1 MNTRTVPSSS
11 QAAARLPAGASFII
25 AAAAFVMVF
34 AAAGAPI
41 PLYDLYRAE
50 DGIATGDLA
59 FGAVGYFAGTLFSLL
74 VLGRLSDHT
83 GRKPVIL
90 GSIGFAIAGSLLMT
104 GVHTTPAL
112 LVARLLQGLGS
123 GPAAS
128 GMGAYVF
135 DTARGKP
142 AWLPAMITGSGPM
155 LGIPLGALFAAV
167 LVETAPLPRVLPF
180 VVIAAV
186 LAVLGVGLLFAPETS
201 TPAPGARRSLR
212 PQISVPDGAGRLV
225 FAVGAA
231 FVGTWCIGG
240 FYQAFAPTI
249 TTDNLGSDSVLVA
262 AAVFSSIMIAAPLGG
277 PIAGRLGPRRAIRIG
292 SIIFTLAVLGALLAL
307 WAGAIIP
314 FLISSL
320 LGGIA
325 QGVVA
330 SGGTRTILE
339 HTPARQRGATLSTI
353 YVISYTGAAV
363 PALIAGRLAGL
374 ITLPQLFAGYAGLV
388 AIAAAIAILAL
399 HPSRTDRSTP

>member
-1 MNTRTVPSSS
+1 MTTSSE
-11 QAAARLPAGASFII
+11 AAARLPAGALFVI

-41 PLYDLYRAE
+41 PLYDLYRGE

-74 VLGRLSDHT
+74 FLGRLSDHI

-90 GSIGFAIAGSLLMT
+90 GSIGFAIAGSLLMS
-104 GVHTTPAL
+104 GVHTMPAL

-123 GPAAS
+123 GLAAS
-128 GMGAYVF
+128 AMGAYVF

-142 AWLPAMITGSGPM
+142 AWLPAMVTGSGPM
-155 LGIPLGALFAAV
+155 LGIPLGALLAAL
-167 LVETAPLPRVLPF
+167 LVETAPLPRALPF
-180 VVIAAV
+180 LVISAV
-186 LAVLGVGLLFAPETS
+186 LAVLGVGFLFGPETCAP
-201 TPAPGARRSLR
+201 TPGARRSLR
-212 PQISVPDGAGRLV
+212 PQVSVPNGAGRLV

-231 FVGTWCIGG
+231 FVATWCIGG

-277 PIAGRLGPRRAIRIG
+277 PIAGKLGPPRAIRAG
-292 SIIFTLAVLGALLAL
+292 AIIFTLAVIGALLAL

-325 QGVVA
+325 QGVLA
-330 SGGTRTILE
+330 SGGTRAILE
-339 HTPARQRGATLSTI
+339 HTPAHERGATLSTI
-353 YVISYTGAAV
+353 YVISYSGAAI
-363 PALIAGRLAGL
+363 PALIAGRLTGL
-374 ITLPQLFAGYAGLV
+374 ITLPQLFLGYTGLV
-388 AIAAAIAILAL
+388 AIAAILAILAL
-399 HPSRTDRSTP
+399 DPPRTDRSTP